1 VTKKPSNAP
10 ELHLKNTET
19 RFDILKAELRQS
31 SEDLIRLSI
40 DVEK

>member
-1 VTKKPSNAP
+1 VTKNSKRAP

-40 DVEK
+40 GIEK